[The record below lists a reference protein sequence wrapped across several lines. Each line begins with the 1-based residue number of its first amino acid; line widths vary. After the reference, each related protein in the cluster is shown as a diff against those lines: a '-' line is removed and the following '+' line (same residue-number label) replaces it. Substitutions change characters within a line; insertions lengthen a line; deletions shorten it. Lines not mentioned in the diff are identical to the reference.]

1 MANFSKRKNAS
12 RPASKNANKVRG
24 SALDSKALGSACR
37 NEVESIIPTER
48 LTMRSTSLE
57 SSENENIAAK
67 LMLSTPAMV
76 VVNSIEVR
84 TD

>member
-12 RPASKNANKVRG
+12 KPASKKANRVRG

-37 NEVESIIPTER
+37 NEVESMMPTER

-57 SSENENIAAK
+57 SSENEKIAAK
-67 LMLSTPAMV
+67 LMLSTPAMA
-76 VVNSIEVR
+76 VVNSMEIR